1 MRQLSLTAL
10 SLALLLTACGGGDP
24 SPSTVPAEV
33 KAFVAQAAGPQR
45 RATAVAAPSS
55 DVSATQLFDWAEFK
69 YGPLF
74 PKTGTQNFELDHE
87 GLHFQVR
94 AYANGNFLGLASNG
108 QVYGL
113 GPFTGG
119 QLQSFGLASAFAT
132 QVQADRC
139 SVYPSQ
145 CGNTGPLGS
154 LNECTA
160 PAAQTLVSG
169 RRLLANY
176 VISGTGEGASNGEYT
191 LDLRVEG
198 SGSFEGQSAI
208 KVRSLVNGTFTAEGQ
223 TSTNKMEGVS
233 YEQVADGGLIRSL
246 GDESENEIQI
256 GGTLMKQSMRVVMT
270 PPELNTEF
278 TLRPGQSLTKTS
290 TSRVTSS
297 TSMGGVS
304 QPATTNTVNSTSV
317 YTYEARETVTVQG
330 RSYDTCRYKEVDP
343 SMPNLVTK
351 SWILVG
357 HGIPV
362 RTLNTTPDSTQTL
375 EAKSIELNG
384 SRL

>member
-24 SPSTVPAEV
+24 SPSTAPAEV

-45 RATAVAAPSS
+45 RAAAAPSTS
-55 DVSATQLFDWAEFK
+55 SEFSATQLFDWAEFK

-74 PKTGTQNFELDHE
+74 PKTGAQNFELDHE
-87 GLHFQVR
+87 GLHFEVR

-119 QLQSFGLASAFAT
+119 QLQSFGVASAFAA

-145 CGNTGPLGS
+145 CGNNGPLGS

-176 VISGTGEGASNGEYT
+176 VVSGTGEGAGNGEYT

-198 SGSFEGQSAI
+198 SSSFEGQSAI

-223 TSTNKMEGVS
+223 TSTNKMTGVS

-246 GDESENEIQI
+246 GDESEHEIQM

-270 PPELNTEF
+270 PPELNSEF
-278 TLRPGQSLTKTS
+278 TLRPGQSITKTS

-304 QPATTNTVNSTSV
+304 QPATTNTVTSTSV

-351 SWILVG
+351 NWVLVG